1 MTEPLQSAIGVLKA
15 MGHPVRLRVLAMLR
29 DGELCVC
36 QMTAL
41 LDLAT
46 STVSA
51 HLSDLKRAGLV
62 TERKEGRWVFY
73 RLADEEPPMLASVW
87 TTVARDERVQADAKL
102 LRQIRKVDIAEL
114 CRVDLD
120 LGALG
125 IRRSESGGTSRAGKR
140 TA

>member
-1 MTEPLQSAIGVLKA
+1 MMGSLEQTIGVLKA
-15 MGHPVRLRVLAMLR
+15 MGHPVRLRILAMLR
-29 DGELCVC
+29 EGELCVC

-62 TERKEGRWVFY
+62 SERKQARWVFY
-73 RLADEEPPMLASVW
+73 RLVDEESPTLASVW
-87 TTVARDERVQADAKL
+87 ATVARDEQVQADVRL
-102 LRQIRKVDIAEL
+102 LRQIKKVDIAEL

-120 LGALG
+120 LKALG
-125 IRRSESGGTSRAGKR
+125 IRRCEPGRPSAAGKK

>member
-1 MTEPLQSAIGVLKA
+1 
-15 MGHPVRLRVLAMLR
+15 
-29 DGELCVC
+29 
-36 QMTAL
+36 MTAL

-51 HLSDLKRAGLV
+51 HLSDLRKAGLV

-73 RLADEEPPMLASVW
+73 RLVDEEPPMLASVW
-87 TTVARDERVQADAKL
+87 TTVARDERVQADARL

-120 LGALG
+120 LSALG
-125 IRRSESGGTSRAGKR
+125 IRRSEPRRASCTGKR